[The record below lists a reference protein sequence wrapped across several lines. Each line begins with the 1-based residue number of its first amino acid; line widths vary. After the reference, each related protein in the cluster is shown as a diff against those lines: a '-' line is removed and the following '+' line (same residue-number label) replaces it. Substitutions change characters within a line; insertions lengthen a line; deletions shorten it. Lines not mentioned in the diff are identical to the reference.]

1 MTPFNPGYADREE
14 LSRLGFA
21 SVGVNVH
28 IARNCTII
36 GFERIWIGDNVR
48 IDGPTTIVVAEGS
61 HLEIGSFVHVSGGCH
76 LCASAPLKLGDFSG
90 LSQGVRIFTAT
101 DDYSGQTLTNPMVPA
116 KFKRVLTD
124 SVTIGRHVI
133 VGAGTVI
140 LPGASIGEGSSI
152 GALSL
157 VSGPMPT
164 WSVCAG
170 TPCTAIKARRTDLLQ
185 LEKQM
190 LSERS
195 AETGRLN
202 EG

>member
-1 MTPFNPGYADREE
+1 MTPFNPGYSDREE
-14 LSRLGFA
+14 LLRLGFA
-21 SVGVNVH
+21 SVGANVR

-76 LCASAPLKLGDFSG
+76 LCASAPLKLEDFSG

-101 DDYSGQTLTNPMVPA
+101 DDYSGRTLTNPMVPA
-116 KFKRVLTD
+116 RFKRVLTD
-124 SVTIGRHVI
+124 NVTIGRHVI

-157 VSGPMPT
+157 VSRPMPA

-170 TPCTAIKARRTDLLQ
+170 TPCAAIKARKTDLLA
-185 LEKQM
+185 LEKKL
-190 LSERS
+190 LSEHS
-195 AETGRLN
+195 AEARWLN

>member
-1 MTPFNPGYADREE
+1 MTLFNPGYADREE
-14 LSRLGFA
+14 LSRIGFA
-21 SVGVNVH
+21 SVGANVR

-36 GFERIWIGDNVR
+36 GFERIRIGDNVR

-101 DDYSGQTLTNPMVPA
+101 DDYSGQSLTNPMVPA
-116 KFKRVLTD
+116 HFKKVLTD
-124 SVTIGRHVI
+124 GVTVGRHVI

-157 VSGPMPT
+157 VKGPMPN

-170 TPCTAIKARRTDLLQ
+170 TPCVAIRGRKTDLLELERQ
-185 LEKQM
+185 LLLEHRDEA
-190 LSERS
+190 ERMNK
-195 AETGRLN
+195 R
-202 EG
+202 